1 MANEIE
7 IPLKLS
13 GVQSLKAELVSLKA
27 GIADASDP
35 EQMAALAAKAGEV
48 SEKIKD
54 ANEQLSEMSKG
65 SSLGKVSEAFHDIKE
80 DINSIDF
87 AGATKKMDKFSEAS
101 AESAKSLDKG
111 ATFAQR
117 YGEELQPLT
126 TRLGEAEDR
135 LYELALAG
143 EKTSQEYQDLLD
155 TVSRYRRVQIETDQV
170 VDGASQTMAQKL
182 GGSLGGVTSAF
193 ELAQGAAGAFGASG
207 EAIEKSLLKV
217 QSAAA
222 IAQGFQGIK
231 EAIPSIKALGA
242 SFKGLGVTILSN
254 PIFLIAGVVAAI
266 VVGIGIFL
274 NKIGVLQK
282 VLDFLMIPINAL
294 IDGFKE
300 LTDWLGL
307 TSYAAEENARKMEKA
322 NEKAFKS
329 SEKRTAAISDQY
341 DIEIAKANAAGKDTT
356 DLELKKS
363 KAITDAAK
371 KRVADARKE
380 YAELKGLSDKDS
392 IERRK
397 ALRKRIEDE
406 NKIVKDGSKERK
418 LIEIADDAEQKAKD
432 DKAKEEAK
440 QKAADQAKAYKD
452 GKAAI
457 QKEIAAAN
465 KLVID
470 SGKTQSQK
478 EIDDTKAKYAALIA
492 EAKKYK
498 QDVTAL
504 EAARDLEINTIRKE
518 SANEFVKIETKKATD
533 IVSGLVNTR
542 NQSLQ
547 IQSEGNM
554 KAFEDQQKYNEAV
567 IAADESLAQA
577 KLGAAKGLIS
587 GLTELAGE
595 NKKLANALF
604 LVDKALA
611 IGEIIVNTQ
620 KEISGYYANPTWKL
634 LPDGGVA
641 LASAAAAGAKI
652 RAATSIGT
660 IVASSISKFMG
671 GGGASVQTPSA
682 GGGGGGG
689 SANVGN
695 SAVPSFVPG
704 NLFGQGNAAN
714 NAGAPQSM
722 EQGQNITVTAVVS
735 ETEITATQNKV
746 NKIMKNSVL

>member
-13 GVQSLKAELVSLKA
+13 GVQSLKAELRSLKA
-27 GIADASDP
+27 SIAEASDP
-35 EQMAALAAKAGEV
+35 EQMSMLAQRAGEV
-48 SEKIKD
+48 ADRIKD
-54 ANEQLSEMSKG
+54 ANEQVAVFTTGSKFEAVSNAFSNIG
-65 SSLGKVSEAFHDIKE
+65 ADLASLDFEGAAEKAETFQKTVGSLGKADIT
-80 DINSIDF
+80 
-87 AGATKKMDKFSEAS
+87 GA
-101 AESAKSLDKG
+101 
-111 ATFAQR
+111 
-117 YGEELQPLT
+117 
-126 TRLGEAEDR
+126 
-135 LYELALAG
+135 
-143 EKTSQEYQDLLD
+143 
-155 TVSRYRRVQIETDQV
+155 I
-170 VDGASQTMAQKL
+170 
-182 GGSLGGVTSAF
+182 
-193 ELAQGAAGAFGASG
+193 
-207 EAIEKSLLKV
+207 
-217 QSAAA
+217 
-222 IAQGFQGIK
+222 
-231 EAIPSIKALGA
+231 
-242 SFKGLGVTILSN
+242 KGLGKTVTTLGSTFVKLGAQILTN
-254 PIFLIAGVVAAI
+254 PIFLLAAVVTAI
-266 VVGIGIFL
+266 VVAIGVWL

-282 VLDFLMIPINAL
+282 AIDFLMTPINLL
-294 IDGFKE
+294 IDAFKE

-329 SEKRTAAISDQY
+329 SEKRTAAISDSY
-341 DIEIAKANAAGKDTT
+341 DIEIAKAKAAGKDTT

-363 KAITDAAK
+363 KAISDAAK
-371 KRVADARKE
+371 KRLADARSE

-397 ALRKRIEDE
+397 ALRKRIEEE
-406 NKIVKDGSKERK
+406 NKIIKDGSKERK
-418 LIEIADDAEQKAKD
+418 LIQIADDAEQKAAD
-432 DKAKEEAK
+432 DKAAEEAK
-440 QKAADQAKAYKD
+440 AKREAAQKAYKE

-457 QKEIAAAN
+457 QKEITAAN
-465 KLVID
+465 KLLTD
-470 SGKTQSQK
+470 STKTQTQI

-492 EAKKYK
+492 EAKKYNL
-498 QDVTAL
+498 DVTAL
-504 EAARDLEINTIRKE
+504 EKAQSLEINKIRKE
-518 SANEFVKIETKKATD
+518 DSENNEMLVTKTARS
-533 IVSGLVNTR
+533 IVSTMVDTR
-542 NQSLQ
+542 TKSLQ
-547 IQSEGNM
+547 IQGEGNM
-554 KAFEDQQKYNEAV
+554 ASFEEQQKYNAAV
-567 IAADESLAQA
+567 LAADESLAQA

-620 KEISGYYANPTWKL
+620 KEISGYYANPLWKA
-634 LPDGGVA
+634 LPDGGLA

-722 EQGQNITVTAVVS
+722 ESGQNITVTAVVS
-735 ETEITATQNKV
+735 ETEITATQSKV

>member
-13 GVQSLKAELVSLKA
+13 GVQSLKAELRSLKA
-27 GIADASDP
+27 SIAEASDP
-35 EQMAALAAKAGEV
+35 EQMSMLAQRAGEV
-48 SEKIKD
+48 ADRIKD
-54 ANEQLSEMSKG
+54 ANEQVAVFTTGSKFEAVSNAFSNIG
-65 SSLGKVSEAFHDIKE
+65 ADLASLDFEGAAEKAETFQKTVGSLGKSDIT
-80 DINSIDF
+80 
-87 AGATKKMDKFSEAS
+87 GA
-101 AESAKSLDKG
+101 
-111 ATFAQR
+111 
-117 YGEELQPLT
+117 
-126 TRLGEAEDR
+126 
-135 LYELALAG
+135 
-143 EKTSQEYQDLLD
+143 
-155 TVSRYRRVQIETDQV
+155 I
-170 VDGASQTMAQKL
+170 
-182 GGSLGGVTSAF
+182 
-193 ELAQGAAGAFGASG
+193 
-207 EAIEKSLLKV
+207 
-217 QSAAA
+217 
-222 IAQGFQGIK
+222 
-231 EAIPSIKALGA
+231 
-242 SFKGLGVTILSN
+242 KGLGKTVTTLGSTFVKLGAQILTN
-254 PIFLIAGVVAAI
+254 PIFLLVAVVTAIVAAI
-266 VVGIGIFL
+266 VIFL
-274 NKIGVLQK
+274 NKIGILQK
-282 VLDFLMIPINAL
+282 AIDFLMAPVNLL
-294 IDGFKE
+294 IDAFKE

-341 DIEIAKANAAGKDTT
+341 DIEIAKAKAAGKDTT

-363 KAITDAAK
+363 KAISDAAK
-371 KRVADARKE
+371 KRLSDARSE

-440 QKAADQAKAYKD
+440 AKAAENAKAYAA
-452 GKAAI
+452 GRAAI

-554 KAFEDQQKYNEAV
+554 KAFEEQKKYNEAV
-567 IAADESLAQA
+567 IAAEESLAQA

-620 KEISGYYANPTWKL
+620 KEISGYYANPLWKA
-634 LPDGGVA
+634 LPDGGLA

-671 GGGASVQTPSA
+671 GGGASVQTPSS
-682 GGGGGGG
+682 GGGVGGGA
-689 SANVGN
+689 ANVGN
-695 SAVPSFVPG
+695 TAVPSFVPG

-714 NAGAPQSM
+714 NAGATQFM
-722 EQGQNITVTAVVS
+722 EQGNNITVTAVVS
-735 ETEITATQNKV
+735 ETEMTATQSKV

>member
-13 GVQSLKAELVSLKA
+13 GVQSLKAELRSLKA
-27 GIADASDP
+27 SIAEASDP
-35 EQMAALAAKAGEV
+35 EQMAALAARAGEV
-48 SEKIKD
+48 ADRIKD
-54 ANEQLSEMSKG
+54 ANDAVNVFASGSKFEQISNSFGGIKDSLMS
-65 SSLGKVSEAFHDIKE
+65 L
-80 DINSIDF
+80 DF
-87 AGATKKMDKFSEAS
+87 EEAS
-101 AESAKSLDKG
+101 QK
-111 ATFAQR
+111 AQVFS
-117 YGEELQPLT
+117 
-126 TRLGEAEDR
+126 
-135 LYELALAG
+135 
-143 EKTSQEYQDLLD
+143 K
-155 TVSRYRRVQIETDQV
+155 
-170 VDGASQTMAQKL
+170 
-182 GGSLGGVTSAF
+182 SLGGLNAADISKGLKGLTSTITTMGSAF
-193 ELAQGAAGAFGASG
+193 V
-207 EAIEKSLLKV
+207 K
-217 QSAAA
+217 
-222 IAQGFQGIK
+222 
-231 EAIPSIKALGA
+231 
-242 SFKGLGVTILSN
+242 LGVQILAN
-254 PIFLIAGVVAAI
+254 PIFLLVAVIVAIVAAI
-266 VVGIGIFL
+266 VVFL

-329 SEKRTAAISDQY
+329 SEKRVAAISDSY
-341 DIEIAKANAAGKDTT
+341 DIEIAKAKAAGKDTT

-363 KAITDAAK
+363 KAISDAAK
-371 KRVADARKE
+371 KRLADARKE

-440 QKAADQAKAYKD
+440 AKAAENAKAYAA
-452 GKAAI
+452 GRAAI

-547 IQSEGNM
+547 IQAEGNM
-554 KAFEDQQKYNEAV
+554 KSFEDQQKYNEAV

-620 KEISGYYANPTWKL
+620 KEISGYYANPLWKA
-634 LPDGGVA
+634 LPDGGLA

>member
-1 MANEIE
+1 MIGQDLA
-7 IPLKLS
+7 
-13 GVQSLKAELVSLKA
+13 SLDFEGAAEKASTFQKTV
-27 GIADASDP
+27 G
-35 EQMAALAAKAGEV
+35 
-48 SEKIKD
+48 
-54 ANEQLSEMSKG
+54 
-65 SSLGKVSEAFHDIKE
+65 SLGKADIT
-80 DINSIDF
+80 
-87 AGATKKMDKFSEAS
+87 GAIKGLTKTVTTLGS
-101 AESAKSLDKG
+101 
-111 ATFAQR
+111 TFVK
-117 YGEELQPLT
+117 
-126 TRLGEAEDR
+126 LG
-135 LYELALAG
+135 
-143 EKTSQEYQDLLD
+143 
-155 TVSRYRRVQIETDQV
+155 VQI
-170 VDGASQTMAQKL
+170 
-182 GGSLGGVTSAF
+182 
-193 ELAQGAAGAFGASG
+193 LA
-207 EAIEKSLLKV
+207 
-217 QSAAA
+217 
-222 IAQGFQGIK
+222 
-231 EAIPSIKALGA
+231 
-242 SFKGLGVTILSN
+242 N
-254 PIFLIAGVVAAI
+254 PIFLLVAVITAIVAAI
-266 VVGIGIFL
+266 VVFL

-282 VLDFLMIPINAL
+282 AIDFLMTPVNAL

-329 SEKRTAAISDQY
+329 SEKRTEAISDQY
-341 DIEIAKANAAGKDTT
+341 DIEIARAKAAGKDTT

-440 QKAADQAKAYKD
+440 AKAAENAKAYAA
-452 GKAAI
+452 GRAAI

-547 IQSEGNM
+547 IQAEGNM

-595 NKKLANALF
+595 NKKLANTLF

-620 KEISGYYANPTWKL
+620 NEISGYYANPTWKL
-634 LPDGGVA
+634 LPDGGLA

-682 GGGGGGG
+682 GAGGGGG